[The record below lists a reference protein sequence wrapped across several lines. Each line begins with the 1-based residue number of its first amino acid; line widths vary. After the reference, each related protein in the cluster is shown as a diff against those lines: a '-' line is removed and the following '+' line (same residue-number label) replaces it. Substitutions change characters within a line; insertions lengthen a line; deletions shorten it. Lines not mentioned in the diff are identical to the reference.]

1 MSYNYQLSG
10 TINAHPIK
18 SRYFKNSKGALKY
31 LDKII
36 TESDVQIEEIFET
49 EGVVTTYV
57 ANNYSRFTLT
67 KLA

>member
-10 TINAHPIK
+10 TINTYPIK
-18 SRYFKNSKGALKY
+18 SKYFKNSKGALKY
-31 LDKII
+31 LDKLI

-49 EGVVTTYV
+49 EGIVTTYV